1 MTKIHNQFA
10 YITFCLFLA
19 YIKCTDVATE
29 SIIQKYSLAL
39 QTLAYCS
46 KTALGENI
54 PDGCTI
60 ITVSDK
66 CEVHLLL
73 KGLIEPS
80 KEITKL
86 QKKIDFL
93 KSTEKKLTQAMNA
106 ADYTTKVPAD
116 VQQSNADKLSQ
127 ATTEIARLEAAI
139 VSLNKM
145 G

>member
-1 MTKIHNQFA
+1 M
-10 YITFCLFLA
+10 
-19 YIKCTDVATE
+19 
-29 SIIQKYSLAL
+29 
-39 QTLAYCS
+39 AYCS
-46 KTALGENI
+46 KTALGEHI
-54 PDGCTI
+54 PTGCTI

-86 QKKIDFL
+86 EKKIDFL
-93 KSTEKKLTQAMNA
+93 KNTEKKLMQAMNA
-106 ADYTTKVPAD
+106 ADYTTKVPVD
-116 VQQSNADKLSQ
+116 IQQSNTEKLSQ
-127 ATTEIARLEAAI
+127 ATIEIKRLEAAI

>member
-1 MTKIHNQFA
+1 M
-10 YITFCLFLA
+10 FLA
-19 YIKCTDVATE
+19 YIQCTDAATE
-29 SIIQKYSLAL
+29 STIQKYSLAL

-54 PDGCTI
+54 PAGCTI

-73 KGLIEPS
+73 KGLIDPS

-93 KSTEKKLTQAMNA
+93 KSTENKLTQAMNA
-106 ADYTTKVPAD
+106 ADYATKVPVD
-116 VQQSNADKLSQ
+116 VQQSNAEKLAQ
-127 ATTEIARLEAAI
+127 ATTEIKRLEAAI

>member
-1 MTKIHNQFA
+1 MI
-10 YITFCLFLA
+10 LA
-19 YIKCTDVATE
+19 YLKCSDVATE
-29 SIIQKYSLAL
+29 ATVNKYTLAL
-39 QTLAYCS
+39 RTLAYCS
-46 KTALGENI
+46 KTALGETI
-54 PDGCTI
+54 PSGCTI

-80 KEITKL
+80 KEMAKL

-93 KSTEKKLTQAMNA
+93 KSTEKKITQAMSA

-116 VQQSNADKLSQ
+116 VQESNAEKLAQ
-127 ATTEIARLEAAI
+127 TTTEIKRLEAAI
-139 VSLNKM
+139 ESLNKM

>member
-1 MTKIHNQFA
+1 MVCGIYVFFFS
-10 YITFCLFLA
+10 ILA
-19 YIKCTDVATE
+19 YIKCTDTTTE
-29 SIIQKYSLAL
+29 TIIKNYSLAL

-46 KTALGENI
+46 KTALDENI
-54 PDGCTI
+54 PTGCTI

-86 QKKIDFL
+86 QKKIEFL
-93 KSTEKKLTQAMNA
+93 KSTEKKLMQAMNA
-106 ADYTTKVPAD
+106 ADYATKVPAD
-116 VQQSNADKLSQ
+116 VQASNAEKLAQ
-127 ATTEIARLEAAI
+127 ATTEIKRLEAAI
-139 VSLNKM
+139 VALNKM

>member
-1 MTKIHNQFA
+1 M
-10 YITFCLFLA
+10 
-19 YIKCTDVATE
+19 
-29 SIIQKYSLAL
+29 
-39 QTLAYCS
+39 
-46 KTALGENI
+46 
-54 PDGCTI
+54 
-60 ITVSDK
+60 SDK

-106 ADYTTKVPAD
+106 TDYATKVPAD
-116 VQQSNADKLSQ
+116 VQQSNSEKLTQ
-127 ATTEIARLEAAI
+127 AITEIRRLEAAI